1 MAGPE
6 KIRVLIVDDIAETR
20 DNLKRMLSFDQGIE
34 VVESGRTGK
43 EAIELSQKLNP
54 DVIIM
59 DINMPDMDGLNATE
73 VLHRK
78 MPAVQVIMLSVQ
90 NDTEYMRKAMKAGAY
105 DFLPKPLVLDDLTN
119 AVRSAGE
126 KAREEKSKMVGN
138 FSTGAA
144 SSGGINTGSYNEIG
158 KIIVVFS
165 PKGGTGSTTIAT
177 NLAIALNTPE
187 RKTVL
192 VDGNLQFGDVAIFL
206 NEQSKTN
213 ITDLTSR
220 VDDLDPE
227 VVKDVMVTH
236 AASGMHI
243 LPAPAKPE
251 HADTIKGDEFG
262 KLLLYLKKLY
272 PFVIVDTASSLTECV
287 QSAME
292 VMDCMVLITTQ
303 EIPSIKNCNLF
314 LNLADQ
320 VRISREHIIFVM
332 NRFNPQIGITADKIK
347 ESLRQEVVLSIPED
361 DKIVQNS
368 VNRGVPFVLEF
379 KTSIVGRKIYELA
392 NLVIEKMAKIEP
404 EVQAK
409 K

>member
-43 EAIELSQKLNP
+43 EAVDLSQKLNP
-54 DVIIM
+54 DVVIM

-78 MPAVQVIMLSVQ
+78 MPAIQVVMLSVQ

-126 KAREEKSKMVGN
+126 KAREEKSKMSVAYPAG
-138 FSTGAA
+138 GAPA
-144 SSGGINTGSYNEIG
+144 GGTMSGGYGEPG
-158 KIIVVFS
+158 RIIVVFS
-165 PKGGTGSTTIAT
+165 PKGGVGTTTVAT
-177 NLAIALNTPE
+177 NLALALNTPE
-187 RKTVL
+187 RKSIL
-192 VDGNLQFGDVAIFL
+192 VDGNLQFGDIAIFL

-220 VDDLDPE
+220 VEDLDVD
-227 VVKDVMVTH
+227 VVKDVVVTH
-236 AASGMHI
+236 AASGMHL
-243 LPAPAKPE
+243 LPAPPRPE
-251 HADTIKGDEFG
+251 HADAVKGDEFG
-262 KLLLYLKKLY
+262 KLLSYLKKIY
-272 PFVIVDTASSLTECV
+272 PYVIVDSASALTEYV
-287 QSAME
+287 LSAMD
-292 VMDCMVLITTQ
+292 VMDAMVLVTSQ

-320 VRISREHIIFVM
+320 VRIPRDHIIFVL

-347 ESLRQEVVLSIPED
+347 ESLHQEVSITIPED

-379 KTSIVGRKIYELA
+379 KSSPVGRKLYELA
-392 NLVIEKMAKIEP
+392 AIVTEKMAKIEP
-404 EVQAK
+404 EAPVK

>member
-20 DNLKRMLSFDQGIE
+20 DNLKRMLSFDQSIE

-43 EAIELSQKLNP
+43 EAVDLSQKLNP
-54 DVIIM
+54 DVVIM

-73 VLHRK
+73 ILHRK
-78 MPAVQVIMLSVQ
+78 MPTVQVIMLSVQ

-126 KAREEKSKMVGN
+126 KSREEKSKM
-138 FSTGAA
+138 
-144 SSGGINTGSYNEIG
+144 SSGYSAGVVSASGAMSGGFGEPG
-158 KIIVVFS
+158 KVIVVFS
-165 PKGGTGSTTIAT
+165 PKGGVGTTTVAT
-177 NLAIALNTPE
+177 NLALALNTPE
-187 RKTVL
+187 KKSVL

-220 VDDLDPE
+220 VDDLDSD
-227 VVKDVMVTH
+227 VVKDVVVTH

-243 LPAPAKPE
+243 LPAPPRPE
-251 HADTIKGDEFG
+251 HAESVKGEEFG
-262 KLLLYLKKLY
+262 KLLTFLKKLY
-272 PFVIVDTASSLTECV
+272 PYVVVDSASSLTEYV
-287 QSAME
+287 LSAMD
-292 VMDCMVLITTQ
+292 VMDAMILVTSQ

-320 VRISREHIIFVM
+320 VRIPRDHIIFVL
-332 NRFNPQIGITADKIK
+332 NRFNPQVGITAEKIK
-347 ESLRQEVVLSIPED
+347 ESLRQDVSIVIPED
-361 DKIVQNS
+361 EKIVQNS
-368 VNRGVPFVLEF
+368 VNRGVPFVLEY
-379 KTSIVGRKIYELA
+379 KTSPVGRKLFELA
-392 NLVIEKMAKIEP
+392 AIATEKIAKFEP
-404 EVQAK
+404 EVPVK

>member
-1 MAGPE
+1 MAGSE

-43 EAIELSQKLNP
+43 EAVELSQKLNP
-54 DVIIM
+54 DVVIM

-78 MPAVQVIMLSVQ
+78 MPSIQVIMLSVQ

-126 KAREEKSKMVGN
+126 KAREEKSKMSVIYPAGG
-138 FSTGAA
+138 SSAGGM
-144 SSGGINTGSYNEIG
+144 SGGGMPEAG
-158 KIIVVFS
+158 KVIVVFS
-165 PKGGTGSTTIAT
+165 PKGGTGTTTVAV

-187 RKTVL
+187 RKSAL

-213 ITDLTSR
+213 VTDLTNR
-220 VDDLDPE
+220 VEDLDPD

-236 AASGMHI
+236 AASGMHV
-243 LPAPAKPE
+243 LPAPPRPE
-251 HADTIKGDEFG
+251 HAEAVKGDDFA
-262 KLLLYLKKLY
+262 KALTYLKKMY
-272 PFVIVDTASSLTECV
+272 PFVIVDTSSALTESV
-287 QSAME
+287 QSAIE
-292 VMDCMVLITTQ
+292 VMDGMILVTTQ

-320 VRISREHIIFVM
+320 VHIPRDHILFVL

-347 ESLRQEVVLSIPED
+347 ESLRQEVAITIPED

-379 KTSIVGRKIYELA
+379 KTSMVGRKIYELA
-392 NLVIEKMAKIEP
+392 AALTEKMAKLEP
-404 EVQAK
+404 ENAPK

>member
-43 EAIELSQKLNP
+43 EAVDLSQKLNP
-54 DVIIM
+54 DVVIM

-73 VLHRK
+73 ILHRK
-78 MPAVQVIMLSVQ
+78 MPAIQVIMLSVQ

-126 KAREEKSKMVGN
+126 KAREEKSKMSAG
-138 FSTGAA
+138 F
-144 SSGGINTGSYNEIG
+144 SSGGAPSGGTMSGGFGEPG
-158 KIIVVFS
+158 RVIVVFS
-165 PKGGTGSTTIAT
+165 PKGGVGTTTVAT
-177 NLAIALNTPE
+177 NLALALNTPE
-187 RKTVL
+187 RKSIL

-220 VDDLDPE
+220 VEDLDTD
-227 VVKDVMVTH
+227 VVKDVVVTH
-236 AASGMHI
+236 AASGMHLI
-243 LPAPAKPE
+243 PAPPRPE
-251 HADTIKGDEFG
+251 HADSVKGEEFG
-262 KLLLYLKKLY
+262 KLLSFLKKIY
-272 PFVIVDTASSLTECV
+272 PYVIVDSASALTEYV
-287 QSAME
+287 LSAMD
-292 VMDCMVLITTQ
+292 VMDAMVLVTSQ

-320 VRISREHIIFVM
+320 VRIPRDHIIFVL
-332 NRFNPQIGITADKIK
+332 NRFNPQIGITAEKIK
-347 ESLRQEVVLSIPED
+347 ESLHQEVSITIPED
-361 DKIVQNS
+361 EKIVQNS

-379 KTSIVGRKIYELA
+379 KTSPVGRKLFELA
-392 NLVIEKMAKIEP
+392 SFVTEKLAKIEP
-404 EVQAK
+404 EVPVK

>member
-73 VLHRK
+73 VLHRR

-126 KAREEKSKMVGN
+126 KARDEKSKMVGN
-138 FSTGAA
+138 FPAGAS
-144 SSGGINTGSYNEIG
+144 SSGGKSSGSYNETG
-158 KIIVVFS
+158 KIVVVFS
-165 PKGGTGSTTIAT
+165 PKGGTGTTTIAT

-220 VDDLDPE
+220 VDELDPE

-236 AASGMHI
+236 SASGMHL
-243 LPAPAKPE
+243 LPAPPKPE
-251 HADTIKGDEFG
+251 HADAVKGDEFG
-262 KLLLYLKKLY
+262 RLLLYLKKLY
-272 PFVIVDTASSLTECV
+272 PYVIVDSASSLTECV

-292 VMDCMVLITTQ
+292 VMDCMVLVTTQ

-320 VRISREHIIFVM
+320 VRISREHIIFVL
-332 NRFNPQIGITADKIK
+332 NRFNPQIGITAEKIK

-361 DKIVQNS
+361 DKVVQNS

-379 KTSIVGRKIYELA
+379 KTSVVGRKIYELA
-392 NLVIEKMAKIEP
+392 SLVTEKMAKIEP
-404 EVQAK
+404 EGQSK

>member
-34 VVESGRTGK
+34 VVDSGRTGK
-43 EAIELSQKLNP
+43 EAVELSQKLNP
-54 DVIIM
+54 DVVIM

-126 KAREEKSKMVGN
+126 KAREEKSKMSVG
-138 FSTGAA
+138 FPAGGAPAGGAA
-144 SSGGINTGSYNEIG
+144 SGMFGDTG

-165 PKGGTGSTTIAT
+165 PKGGTGATTIAT
-177 NLAIALNTPE
+177 NLALALNTPE
-187 RKTVL
+187 RKTAL

-220 VDDLDPE
+220 VDDLDQD

-236 AASGMHI
+236 TASGMHI
-243 LPAPAKPE
+243 LPAPPRPE
-251 HADTIKGDEFG
+251 HADSVKGEEFG
-262 KLLLYLKKLY
+262 KLLTYLKKLY
-272 PFVIVDTASSLTECV
+272 PYVIVDTASALTECV
-287 QSAME
+287 QSAMD
-292 VMDCMVLITTQ
+292 VMDCMILVTTQ

-314 LNLADQ
+314 LNLADA
-320 VRISREHIIFVM
+320 VRIPRDHIIFVL
-332 NRFNPQIGITADKIK
+332 NRFNPQIGITAEKIK
-347 ESLRQEVVLSIPED
+347 ESLRQEVLITIPED

-379 KTSIVGRKIYELA
+379 KTSPVGRKVIELA
-392 NLVIEKMAKIEP
+392 SVVSEKLAKLEP
-404 EVQAK
+404 EVPVK

>member
-1 MAGPE
+1 MAGSE

-34 VVESGRTGK
+34 VVDSGRTGK
-43 EAIELSQKLNP
+43 EAVELSQKLSP
-54 DVIIM
+54 DVVIM

-78 MPAVQVIMLSVQ
+78 MPSIQVIMLSVQ

-119 AVRSAGE
+119 AVKSAGE
-126 KAREEKSKMVGN
+126 KAREEKSKMAISFPAGGG
-138 FSTGAA
+138 SSGAA
-144 SSGGINTGSYNEIG
+144 AMGGFGEPG
-158 KIIVVFS
+158 KILVVFS
-165 PKGGTGSTTIAT
+165 PKGGTGTTTIAT
-177 NLAIALNTPE
+177 NLALALNTPE
-187 RKTVL
+187 RKSVL

-220 VDDLDPE
+220 VEDLDPD
-227 VVKDVMVTH
+227 VVKDVMITH

-243 LPAPAKPE
+243 LPAPPRPE
-251 HADTIKGDEFG
+251 HADSVKGEEFG
-262 KLLLYLKKLY
+262 KLLSYLKKLY
-272 PFVIVDTASSLTECV
+272 AYVIVDTASALTECV
-287 QSAME
+287 QSAMD
-292 VMDCMVLITTQ
+292 VMDGMILVTTQ

-320 VRISREHIIFVM
+320 ARIPRDNIIFVL

-347 ESLRQEVVLSIPED
+347 ESLRQEVAVTILED
-361 DKIVQNS
+361 DKIIQNS
-368 VNRGVPFVLEF
+368 VNRGVPFVLEYKSSPVGKKIF
-379 KTSIVGRKIYELA
+379 ELASIVS
-392 NLVIEKMAKIEP
+392 EKMSKLES
-404 EVQAK
+404 EVAAK